1 MSEKAKIL
9 KTFYLDEYTVD
20 GKGTFHNFGV
30 ALEGHKQAF
39 FISVK
44 DKANPK
50 LDVGSELEFDVQ
62 GNIVKKY
69 AVNNKLTDFT
79 KIKRVQAN
87 RMGFGSSGY
96 AKDPNQAYNIL
107 VTTCCQKAVEYV
119 ISRHNTNIETD
130 FEPAFN
136 KLMEVVEPKLK

>member
-9 KTFYLDEYTVD
+9 KTFYLDEFTTD
-20 GKGTFHNFGV
+20 KGTFHNFGV

-44 DKANPK
+44 DKASPK

-62 GNIVKKY
+62 ANIVKKY

-79 KIKRVQAN
+79 KIKRVQAS
-87 RMGFGSSGY
+87 RMGFGGGGGY
-96 AKDPNQAYNIL
+96 VKDPNQSYNIL

-119 ISRHNTNIETD
+119 ISRHNTTIEAD
-130 FEPAFN
+130 FEAVFN